1 MQRICELIHV
11 RPEAI
16 AEYERIHAEVWPT
29 VLSRLAASHITN
41 YSIYLRRPENLLIA
55 YYEYTGDDLAAD
67 QAAIAADPET
77 QRWWKI
83 TDPMQQP
90 LASMPA
96 TDGSAGRRLV
106 GPHRRGLPPRLR
118 RPDSRSVTSLAES
131 RGGKRKGRGIPVG
144 SRALRACSAGAER

>member
-29 VLSRLAASHITN
+29 VLSRLQASHFTN

-77 QRWWKI
+77 QRWWSI
-83 TDPMQQP
+83 TDPMQHP
-90 LASMPA
+90 LSSMPE
-96 TDGSAGRRLV
+96 TTGSQGGGWWAPTEEV
-106 GPHRRGLPPRLR
+106 FH
-118 RPDSRSVTSLAES
+118 LA
-131 RGGKRKGRGIPVG
+131 
-144 SRALRACSAGAER
+144 

>member
-16 AEYERIHAEVWPT
+16 AEYKRIHAEVWPA
-29 VLSRLAASHITN
+29 VLARLAASHITN

-77 QRWWKI
+77 RRWWTI

-90 LASMPA
+90 LASVPA
-96 TDGSAGRRLV
+96 TERVAGRRLV
-106 GPHRRGLPPRLR
+106 GAHRGGLPPGLRLGPDLPR
-118 RPDSRSVTSLAES
+118 RPSCSTPAATRSS
-131 RGGKRKGRGIPVG
+131 
-144 SRALRACSAGAER
+144 SAR

>member
-16 AEYERIHAEVWPT
+16 AEYERVHAEVWPT
-29 VLSRLAASHITN
+29 VLDRLTASHFTN

-77 QRWWKI
+77 QRWWQL

-90 LASMPA
+90 LSSVPA
-96 TDGSAGRRLV
+96 TSGSQAGGWWAPTEEV
-106 GPHRRGLPPRLR
+106 FH
-118 RPDSRSVTSLAES
+118 LA
-131 RGGKRKGRGIPVG
+131 
-144 SRALRACSAGAER
+144 

>member
-29 VLSRLAASHITN
+29 VLSRLEASHITN

-77 QRWWKI
+77 QRWW
-83 TDPMQQP
+83 TDHRSDAAAAGVRCPP
-90 LASMPA
+90 
-96 TDGSAGRRLV
+96 TDGSQAGGWWAPTDEV
-106 GPHRRGLPPRLR
+106 FH
-118 RPDSRSVTSLAES
+118 LA
-131 RGGKRKGRGIPVG
+131 
-144 SRALRACSAGAER
+144 